1 MPLGYR
7 PRTPYN
13 SSGNALA
20 AIQSNGVNLG
30 GTSKFMDEAQVS
42 GHGVVTE
49 FDLFINSN
57 GEAEN
62 GFDVT
67 VESCVISFANAVN
80 LPFTFSGKLSHVIQ
94 GTRWGIFRVRSDVL
108 GISVPKG
115 QVYSILTRVSVA
127 SGSKY
132 PITIIA
138 RRGNYEEGWSADPAV
153 AGPGP
158 DLTPFGTAWA
168 PVAGVT
174 RIFAPSVILTRP
186 DTRTL
191 SIMFLTD
198 SIGVGT
204 GESIVPNNSRWD
216 EGWCTRA
223 VRNKWPHFVL
233 GLSGVTIAKWINPVT
248 NPQASI
254 RRRTVMENIHHTDV
268 VVQQGVND
276 FQGGATTAQAQVLAL
291 SQWKDLAKYGKR
303 IHQSTITPAVIASTD
318 FYTTVAGQ
326 TANSVAPQIAA
337 FNDWL
342 RDGAPFDT
350 ATGLAVA
357 VGATGATIV
366 RAARYYTTV
375 AGVAQKTEFTTVKG
389 HPLTAIFE
397 VADAIETARNSGIVK
412 AVAGARI
419 VGDGAMTSGQ
429 ATLTSAAAAFSA
441 SDVGRL
447 VRVFGVGASGVP
459 LATHIVS
466 VAGGVATLAAAASTT
481 ASAQQVYISPYG
493 MMADGVHPSGTAG
506 PNAGGH
512 ETMAAFVQP
521 QFVAEFGADVA

>member
-1 MPLGYR
+1 MGDSLMDILAIDEAAADAAAKYLPTEQSAQQWVPLGYR

-42 GHGVVTE
+42 GHGIVTE

-291 SQWKDLAKYGKR
+291 SQWKDLAKYGR
-303 IHQSTITPAVIASTD
+303 ADRELRRPADRGI
-318 FYTTVAGQ
+318 Q
-326 TANSVAPQIAA
+326 R
-337 FNDWL
+337 L
-342 RDGAPFDT
+342 
-350 ATGLAVA
+350 
-357 VGATGATIV
+357 
-366 RAARYYTTV
+366 AARRRPV
-375 AGVAQKTEFTTVKG
+375 Q
-389 HPLTAIFE
+389 HC
-397 VADAIETARNSGIVK
+397 DRARCRG
-412 AVAGARI
+412 R
-419 VGDGAMTSGQ
+419 
-429 ATLTSAAAAFSA
+429 
-441 SDVGRL
+441 SDRRHHRPRCSVLHHGRRGCSED
-447 VRVFGVGASGVP
+447 RVHHRQGP
-459 LATHIVS
+459 PPHRDLR
-466 VAGGVATLAAAASTT
+466 GGGRDRDRPQLRHR
-481 ASAQQVYISPYG
+481 Q
-493 MMADGVHPSGTAG
+493 
-506 PNAGGH
+506 GGRR
-512 ETMAAFVQP
+512 
-521 QFVAEFGADVA
+521 GADRR